1 MADRTTRYDLETKIK
16 VLDSV
21 DSMTEEEISNEY
33 GMTKRTIQHWKKGE
47 DKLRDRWQRQQ
58 IEKKSNA
65 LDGELGAV
73 AEYEKQYLERLQ
85 NLGEL
90 EDRKKVFV
98 GALEKVMWD
107 HLSALDEQ
115 RYEDIKVDARVRMI
129 KDMNEIREKL
139 SGEPSV
145 IMEYRNKFQMN
156 VMMVVREMIPE
167 RAEEFLE
174 RIKMVEDV
182 A

>member
-1 MADRTTRYDLETKIK
+1 
-16 VLDSV
+16 
-21 DSMTEEEISNEY
+21 
-33 GMTKRTIQHWKKGE
+33 
-47 DKLRDRWQRQQ
+47 
-58 IEKKSNA
+58 
-65 LDGELGAV
+65 
-73 AEYEKQYLERLQ
+73 
-85 NLGEL
+85 
-90 EDRKKVFV
+90 
-98 GALEKVMWD
+98 MWD
-107 HLSALDEQ
+107 HLSALDEP

>member
-33 GMTKRTIQHWKKGE
+33 GMTKRTIQHWKKDE

-98 GALEKVMWD
+98 GALE
-107 HLSALDEQ
+107 
-115 RYEDIKVDARVRMI
+115 
-129 KDMNEIREKL
+129 
-139 SGEPSV
+139 
-145 IMEYRNKFQMN
+145 
-156 VMMVVREMIPE
+156 
-167 RAEEFLE
+167 
-174 RIKMVEDV
+174 
-182 A
+182 